1 MKFAFK
7 VSEINNT
14 IRKLKREAASFL
26 NDKDRSLL
34 NEFVRDM
41 KKYLE
46 DFENFQLMQEMY
58 RKRLEDIAK
67 REERITLNIDK
78 VKDRDLEDA
87 NVSKR
92 EFD

>member
-46 DFENFQLMQEMY
+46 DFETFQLMQEMY